1 MQESVRLPMPLQ
13 RHKYM
18 IKSNICLL
26 DSFSYPLSIETG
38 EKKTIKIWLG
48 LQKSDVFNLISLSL
62 ETESLNK

>member
-1 MQESVRLPMPLQ
+1 MQEIVRLPMPLQ

-26 DSFSYPLSIETG
+26 DSFSFPLSIENG
-38 EKKTIKIWLG
+38 KKTIKNWLG
-48 LQKSDVFNLISLSL
+48 LQKGDVFNLISLSL